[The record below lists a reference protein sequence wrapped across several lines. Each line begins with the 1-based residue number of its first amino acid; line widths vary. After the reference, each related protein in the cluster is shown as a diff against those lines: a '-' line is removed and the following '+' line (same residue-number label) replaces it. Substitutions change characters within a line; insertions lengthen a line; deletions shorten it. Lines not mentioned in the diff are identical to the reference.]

1 MNSPGK
7 RTVAASDG
15 GTAVGRDL
23 HIYLIDLRRT
33 KGSRVTIR
41 SGAVVVAGDGRE
53 GSAQSRC
60 DVHCRYGGPAKIRRS
75 A

>member
-15 GTAVGRDL
+15 GTAAGRDL

-33 KGSRVTIR
+33 RGSSVTIEACTAPLVALR
-41 SGAVVVAGDGRE
+41 SSRPTAVP
-53 GSAQSRC
+53 
-60 DVHCRYGGPAKIRRS
+60 PARAKRRKAS
-75 A
+75 